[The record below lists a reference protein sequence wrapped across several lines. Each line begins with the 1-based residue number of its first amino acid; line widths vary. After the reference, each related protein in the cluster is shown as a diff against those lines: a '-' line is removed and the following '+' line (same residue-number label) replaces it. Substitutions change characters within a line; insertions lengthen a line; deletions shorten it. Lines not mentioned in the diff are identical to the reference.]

1 MSAAALLDEIVDQVI
16 DSTGA
21 AATVDTDGDGPA
33 YRLTSRTAGV
43 RLIGSLDDQIDLV
56 ILCNG
61 RVTRSAE
68 FHHMPPE
75 VVAAAVIR
83 ILMLPIGAPDLP
95 AA

>member
-21 AATVDTDGDGPA
+21 TATVDVADGPA
-33 YRLTSRTAGV
+33 YRLTNSRAGV

-56 ILCNG
+56 ILCDG
-61 RVTRSAE
+61 RTTKSAE

-75 VVAAAVIR
+75 VIAAAVIR
-83 ILMLPIGAPDLP
+83 ILI
-95 AA
+95 